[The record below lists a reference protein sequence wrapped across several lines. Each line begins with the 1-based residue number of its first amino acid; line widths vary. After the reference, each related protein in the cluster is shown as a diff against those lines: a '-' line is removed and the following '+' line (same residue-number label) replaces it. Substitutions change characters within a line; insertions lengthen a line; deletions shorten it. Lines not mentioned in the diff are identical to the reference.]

1 MLTLLLYSP
10 SEHVCLHWQRALA
23 DANYKLITTSSLQDA
38 LSNLRTIH
46 ESIYL
51 LHERDLADPLSM
63 IPELIK
69 QQPQTKVVVLE
80 DEYDTKRAYTYFQAG
95 VVGVCNAFMA
105 AKQIPLLIAV
115 VSQGQVWCGKPFM
128 EAMVKSLAQQPNRKN
143 ANSELLH
150 KLSPREQE
158 VALQVVEGLNNK
170 EISNKMGVS
179 ERTIKAHLS
188 NIFKKLE
195 VKDRLQLALCLRQ

>member
-23 DANYKLITTSSLQDA
+23 DANYKLIATSSLQDA

-51 LHERDLADPLSM
+51 LHERDLADPLTM
-63 IPELIK
+63 IPELIT
-69 QQPQTKVVVLE
+69 QQPQAKVVVLE

-128 EAMVKSLAQQPNRKN
+128 EAMVKSLAQQPNKK
-143 ANSELLH
+143 ANTELLH

-170 EISNKMGVS
+170 DISNKMGVS

-188 NIFKKLE
+188 NIFKKLN